1 MISLFIACIAF
12 ILALVAYLKVKD
24 IKVIEGLEG
33 PKGEPGK
40 DADLNDLTGEMIVEK
55 LSKLKSIEL
64 PNTGIRCNN
73 FFDI

>member
-24 IKVIEGLEG
+24 IHIIEGPQGE
-33 PKGEPGK
+33 KGEPGDVNLDGK
-40 DADLNDLTGEMIVEK
+40 KIVEMLGK
-55 LSKLKSIEL
+55 LDKIEL
-64 PNTGIRCNN
+64 PNTQIKCNN